1 MKIDFLS
8 YLKQFSRFFPFEP
21 LNPLTMSQDL
31 DNKKKVLIIAYYFP
45 PLGMGGVQRVS
56 KFVKYLPYF
65 GWEPVV
71 LTVKD
76 IDYFSMDDS
85 LLKELPESAKI
96 YRTGSFDPLRLI
108 YLLKALFTG
117 GKSDPKRD
125 ALRDPGKSF
134 FSILLSFLNLFF
146 FPDNKIGWFPFALI
160 KGIKI
165 CRKEKIDLLFSTS
178 PPLTCHLVTFFLKK
192 LTGIRWITDYRDSY
206 IIYQDAKRP
215 VPLKNLLLKNLQK
228 SFLRRADGVVSVNQ
242 TIMRE
247 LKETFPQT
255 QMTEVITN
263 GYDKE
268 DFEVEVKKT
277 KDIFRIIYF
286 GTFSPDCPAEPFL
299 KALSNLLHQGKID
312 RDKIRFIHVGL
323 SIGMRIEKTIEKY
336 GLKEVTELKGYLSHK
351 EGIEKLLESDLALL
365 TVSQSAPVI
374 STSKIYEYFGA
385 QKPILS
391 IAPQDGEAAELMQSL
406 GAGKVVSPENIQ
418 EIEGAILSFYSEFEA
433 GRLHYKANPDMTEK
447 YERKYLTSRL
457 VCLFDD
463 ILKRDSSRSDPPEAD

>member
-1 MKIDFLS
+1 
-8 YLKQFSRFFPFEP
+8 
-21 LNPLTMSQDL
+21 MSQNL

-56 KFVKYLPYF
+56 KFVKYLPSL

-76 IDYFSMDDS
+76 IDYFSRDDS
-85 LLKELPESAKI
+85 LLKELPESARI

-117 GKSDPKRD
+117 GKSDPKRVTQ
-125 ALRDPGKSF
+125 RNPGKSF
-134 FSILLSFLNLFF
+134 FSILLSFLNLLLY
-146 FPDNKIGWFPFALI
+146 PDNKIGWLPFALI

-165 CRKEKIDLLFSTS
+165 CKKEKIDLLFSTS
-178 PPLTCHLVTFFLKK
+178 PPLTCHLVAFFLKK
-192 LTGIRWITDYRDSY
+192 LTGIRWVADYRDSY
-206 IIYQDAKRP
+206 ISYQE
-215 VPLKNLLLKNLQK
+215 VKNPISLRKALLKSLQK
-228 SFLRRADGVVSVNQ
+228 FFLKDADGVIGVNQ
-242 TIMRE
+242 SIMRE

-268 DFEVEVKKT
+268 DFGGEVKKP

-299 KALSNLLHQGKID
+299 KALSNLLHQGEISQD
-312 RDKIRFIHVGL
+312 RIRFIHVGL
-323 SIGMRIEKTIEKY
+323 SIGLRIEKTIEEY
-336 GLKEVTELKGYLSHK
+336 GLKEVTESKGYLSHK

-374 STSKIYEYFGA
+374 STGKIYEYFGA
-385 QKPILS
+385 KKPILA
-391 IAPQDGEAAELMQSL
+391 IAPQDGEAAKLIQSI
-406 GAGKVVSPENIQ
+406 GAGKVVSPENIS
-418 EIEGAILSFYSEFEA
+418 EIENAILSFYREFET
-433 GRLHYKANPDMTEK
+433 GKLFLKVNPEKTEK

-457 VCLFDD
+457 AKLFDD
-463 ILKRDSSRSDPPEAD
+463 ILKRE